1 MFELISLWRQHR
13 RCRQGDHEWE
23 TDFVGSRSDAVSCL
37 YCPAIGYRLKEAP
50 TRG

>member
-1 MFELISLWRQHR
+1 MFEFLALLRQQR
-13 RCRQGDHEWE
+13 RCRRGDHQWE

-37 YCPAIGYRLKEAP
+37 YCPAIGYRIKETA